1 MKWVTRVDTIRHILK
16 LDLKLFVNHGSEI
29 SYCFLFIKYK
39 VKKGSQEAEKTY
51 EVEPQLR
58 PIQNTTTLLSPFGV
72 TVLELSISLAS
83 VSGHSKHGLNLMFA
97 VCTTLLRMY
106 EEILLTTWNYTC
118 WNLDIA
124 CSKFS

>member
-51 EVEPQLR
+51 EVEPQCATNPKHDHAL
-58 PIQNTTTLLSPFGV
+58 V
-72 TVLELSISLAS
+72 TFWGDSFRIV
-83 VSGHSKHGLNLMFA
+83 H
-97 VCTTLLRMY
+97 
-106 EEILLTTWNYTC
+106 
-118 WNLDIA
+118 
-124 CSKFS
+124 